1 MKTVI
6 FKGDSFKFEFLK
18 RILFSFHLLAVVIA
32 LPLLFLVGIS
42 DGNQKKTTETEKGL
56 ESNGSQLT
64 AKPLSQ
70 MHIARI

>member
-18 RILFSFHLLAVVIA
+18 RILFSFHLFAVVIA

-42 DGNQKKTTETEKGL
+42 NGNQKKTTETEKRI

-64 AKPLSQ
+64 AKPLSE
-70 MHIARI
+70 MHVARI